1 MLELVEMTIK
11 NKKRK
16 MILVDLEKKLS
27 ELFINKFPSLPE
39 KIKKIIVDYGPYLAV
54 ILLILSVPVILAFM
68 GIMIT
73 TTSLIFLGGV
83 KGCFYIVS
91 VLLGIVMII
100 LQIIAIPGLFKRKI
114 KSWRLLFYI
123 SLISV
128 LLSLLKCDLGGLI
141 IGTGISWYVLFQIK
155 SYYK

>member
-1 MLELVEMTIK
+1 MTIK
-11 NKKRK
+11 NKKWK

-27 ELFINKFPSLPE
+27 EEFVKKLPE
-39 KIKKIIVDYGPYLAV
+39 LPKKLKEIIVKYGPYLVV
-54 ILLILSVPVILAFM
+54 ILLVLSVPVILAFM

-83 KGCFYIVS
+83 KGCFYIIS
-91 VLLGIVMII
+91 VLLGIIMII

-123 SLISV
+123 SLISA
-128 LLSLLKCDLGGLI
+128 LLSLLKFDLGGLI
-141 IGTGISWYVLFQIK
+141 IGVGVSWYVLFQIK